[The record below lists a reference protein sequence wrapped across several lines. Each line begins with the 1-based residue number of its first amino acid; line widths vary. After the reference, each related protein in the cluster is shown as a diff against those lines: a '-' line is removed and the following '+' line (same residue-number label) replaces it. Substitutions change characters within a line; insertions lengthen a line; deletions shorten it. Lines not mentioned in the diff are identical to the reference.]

1 MVINYKQA
9 YQKIKIK
16 QLETLLSNIK
26 SFKLK
31 QNPLADDEF
40 NGKQMEQIIDL
51 PLSSLMEGGSSV
63 WFIKMIEQ

>member
-26 SFKLK
+26 SFKLT
-31 QNPLADDEF
+31 QNPLAEDEF
-40 NGKQMEQIIDL
+40 KDM
-51 PLSSLMEGGSSV
+51 
-63 WFIKMIEQ
+63 